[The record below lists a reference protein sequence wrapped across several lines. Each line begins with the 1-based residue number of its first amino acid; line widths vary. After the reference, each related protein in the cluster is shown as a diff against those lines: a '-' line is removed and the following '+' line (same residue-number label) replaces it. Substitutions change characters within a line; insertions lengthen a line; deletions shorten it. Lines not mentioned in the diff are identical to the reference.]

1 MKINKMEEPI
11 ANKTDRQWFAIAFH
25 KKIDKNQKSD
35 EEIAKLALDEWDI
48 LTTEEKLPFVQ
59 QAELDRQLHREKIQ
73 YFACYNKKD
82 KSGRTLFF
90 LDEIASKFGSQ
101 DNISFEAFQKVYNE
115 MQNKWINTS
124 NEDAQK
130 YYQKA
135 RSPNVVARIRE
146 RLINKNLKA
155 IQSINR

>member
-1 MKINKMEEPI
+1 MEEPI